1 MSFPKKTLHQPHSN
15 AMNQTIGFIGTGQ
28 MATALASGLIGTNTI
43 EPSELFGFDIAPS
56 AAQAFVSKT
65 GGTALDSVK
74 DLVAKSGIVILAVKP
89 QQLGALL
96 HDLSG
101 IRARGGLNP
110 LWITIAA
117 GVPIKTYL
125 KELGASARLVRV
137 MPNTPCLV
145 GAGMSAFAVSDGI
158 TPNDIELATM
168 LFSTVG
174 LVAQVPERQLDAVTG
189 LSGGGPAYVYMMIQS
204 LADGGVKMGLSRE
217 LALQLAA
224 QTVLGSARMVLE
236 TKEHPAVLRDRVSS
250 PRGTTIYATHVLER
264 HGFRAAL
271 IEAVEAATRRSRE
284 LAAEQ

>member
-1 MSFPKKTLHQPHSN
+1 MEYNN
-15 AMNQTIGFIGTGQ
+15 AMDKIIGFIGTGQ
-28 MATALASGLIGTNTI
+28 MATALATGLIATKTL
-43 EPSELFGFDIAPS
+43 EPSKLFGFDIVP
-56 AAQAFVSKT
+56 AAMQAFAVQT
-65 GGTALDSVK
+65 GGTALGTLDE
-74 DLVAKSGIVILAVKP
+74 LVAASEIVALAVKP

-96 HDLSG
+96 HELSG
-101 IRARGGLNP
+101 LCARGGLHP

-117 GVPIKTYL
+117 GIPIKTYL
-125 KELGASARLVRV
+125 KELGDSARIIRV

-145 GAGMSAFAVSDGI
+145 GAGASAFAGSDGI
-158 TPNDIELATM
+158 TPEDIELAKA

-174 LVAQVPERQLDAVTG
+174 MVAQVPERQLDAVTG
-189 LSGGGPAYVYMMIQS
+189 LSGSGPAYVYMMIES

-250 PRGTTIYATHVLER
+250 PRGTTIYGTHVLEQQ
-264 HGFRAAL
+264 GFRAAV
-271 IEAVEAATRRSRE
+271 IDAVDAATRRSRE

>member
-1 MSFPKKTLHQPHSN
+1 
-15 AMNQTIGFIGTGQ
+15 MNKIIGFVGTGQ
-28 MATALASGLIGTNTI
+28 MATALATGLIGTKTL
-43 EPSELFGFDIAPS
+43 EKSKLFGFDISSS
-56 AAQAFVSKT
+56 AAQVFTSQT
-65 GGTALDSVK
+65 GGTVLGSLK
-74 DLVAKSGIVILAVKP
+74 DIVAKSEIVILAVKP

-96 HDLSG
+96 HELSG
-101 IRARGGLNP
+101 LRARGGLHP

-125 KELGASARLVRV
+125 KELGVSARVVRV
-137 MPNTPCLV
+137 MPNTPSLV
-145 GAGMSAFAVSDGI
+145 GAGVSVFAVSDGI
-158 TPNDIELATM
+158 IPEDIELAKT

-189 LSGGGPAYVYMMIQS
+189 LSGSGPAYVYMMIES

-250 PRGTTIYATHVLER
+250 PRGTTIYGTHVLEQ
-264 HGFRAAL
+264 HGFRAA
-271 IEAVEAATRRSRE
+271 IIDAVDAATRRARE